1 MLKIKSFWQ
10 KLPKSKRPNSK
21 SFLNLQLAI
30 NDLVTPAKLSFF
42 SFVAEILQPF
52 FVKYQT
58 NDPMVPY
65 FHNDLFNIIKKIM
78 NLIVKPDIMVKCF
91 NGADLKNFDLFNKD
105 NFMEPKDMIVDFS
118 TTAPIAD
125 LRKKI

>member
-1 MLKIKSFWQ
+1 
-10 KLPKSKRPNSK
+10 
-21 SFLNLQLAI
+21 
-30 NDLVTPAKLSFF
+30 
-42 SFVAEILQPF
+42 
-52 FVKYQT
+52 
-58 NDPMVPY
+58 MVPY

-105 NFMEPKDMIVDFS
+105 NFMEPKDMNVDFS